1 MSKVLKID
9 ETDNPEIVGQLGA
22 QLARLA
28 KMGVRIVDGFIVPI
42 DQKLEF
48 GASNEVLAL
57 FHQLEIQKAILRSST
72 NTSDYDS
79 ETIRGVKPDVAL
91 DTIKYMQKNA
101 ARKGQKAAIVVQ
113 RDIDAEV
120 SGTIHSI
127 NPVTLNPREML
138 IEANLWMNHTVL
150 SGISEPD
157 MIIINRRTGAL
168 SMESEGRGEIC
179 LTPRQL
185 VQLHAIARKIEDR
198 MNEDISVDWAYDN
211 GKLYVLHTRPFSQ
224 KTHER
229 FK

>member
-1 MSKVLKID
+1 
-9 ETDNPEIVGQLGA
+9 
-22 QLARLA
+22 
-28 KMGVRIVDGFIVPI
+28 
-42 DQKLEF
+42 
-48 GASNEVLAL
+48 
-57 FHQLEIQKAILRSST
+57 
-72 NTSDYDS
+72 
-79 ETIRGVKPDVAL
+79 
-91 DTIKYMQKNA
+91 
-101 ARKGQKAAIVVQ
+101 
-113 RDIDAEV
+113 
-120 SGTIHSI
+120 
-127 NPVTLNPREML
+127 ML